1 MKLYYQPGACS
12 LSPHIILRETG
23 LDFSVI
29 KVDLK
34 TKKTENGDDFL
45 AVNPK
50 GQVPTLLLDNN
61 EILTEGSVIAQYI
74 ADQKP
79 ERKLIAPAGT
89 MERYH
94 QLECL
99 SYISSEIHKGYSP
112 LFLPGTPEN
121 YRPVAINYLLKKFNY
136 IDEVLAKQPYIA
148 GDNFTVADAY
158 LFTVSNWAPLIQL
171 DLSGLIHLKAYQ
183 EKIAERPNVR
193 DALKAEGLI

>member
-12 LSPHIILRETG
+12 LSPHIILREAG

-34 TKKTENGDDFL
+34 TKKTENGDNFF
-45 AVNPK
+45 AINPK
-50 GQVPTLLLDNN
+50 GQIPTLLLDNN
-61 EILTEGSVIAQYI
+61 EILTEGAVIVQYI

-79 ERKLIAPAGT
+79 DKKLIAPAGT

-94 QLECL
+94 QLEWL
-99 SYISSEIHKGYSP
+99 SHISSEIHKGFSP

-121 YRPVAINYLLKKFNY
+121 YRPVAINNLLRRFKY

-148 GDNFTVADAY
+148 GEHFTVADAY
-158 LFTVSNWAPLIQL
+158 LFTLSNWAPLVQL
-171 DLSGLIHLKAYQ
+171 DLSDLVHLKAYQ
-183 EKIAERPNVR
+183 ERIAERPNVR

>member
-12 LSPHIILRETG
+12 LSPHIILREAG

-34 TKKTENGDDFL
+34 TKKTENGDNFF
-45 AVNPK
+45 AINPK
-50 GQVPTLLLDNN
+50 GQIPTLLLDNN
-61 EILTEGSVIAQYI
+61 EILTEGAVIVQYI

-79 ERKLIAPAGT
+79 DKKLIAPAGT

-94 QLECL
+94 QLEWL
-99 SYISSEIHKGYSP
+99 SHISSEIHKGFSP

-121 YRPVAINYLLKKFNY
+121 YRPVAINNLLRRFKY

-148 GDNFTVADAY
+148 GEHFTVADAY
-158 LFTVSNWAPLIQL
+158 LFTLSNWAPLVQL
-171 DLSGLIHLKAYQ
+171 DLSDLIHLKAYQ
-183 EKIAERPNVR
+183 ERIAERPNVR

>member
-12 LSPHIILRETG
+12 LSPHIILREAG
-23 LDFSVI
+23 LDFSII

-61 EILTEGSVIAQYI
+61 EILTEGSVIVQYI

-112 LFLPGTPEN
+112 LFLPGTPDN

>member
-12 LSPHIILRETG
+12 LSPHIILREAG

-61 EILTEGSVIAQYI
+61 EILTEGSVIVQYI

-79 ERKLIAPAGT
+79 EKKLIAPAGT

-112 LFLPGTPEN
+112 LFLPGTPDN

-158 LFTVSNWAPLIQL
+158 LFTVSNWASLVQL

>member
-12 LSPHIILRETG
+12 LSPHIILREAG
-23 LDFSVI
+23 FDFSII

-34 TKKTENGDDFL
+34 TKKMENGDDFL

-61 EILTEGSVIAQYI
+61 ELLTEGTVIVQYI

-79 ERKLIAPAGT
+79 DRQLIAPAGT

-94 QLECL
+94 QLEWL
-99 SYISSEIHKGYSP
+99 SYISSEIHKGFSP

-121 YRPVAINYLLKKFNY
+121 YFPIVINNLLKKFTY
-136 IDEVLAKQPYIA
+136 VDKVLAKQPYIA
-148 GDNFTVADAY
+148 GNHFTVADAY
-158 LFTVSNWAPLIQL
+158 LFTVSNWAPLVKV
-171 DLSGLIHLKAYQ
+171 DLSNLLHLKDYR
-183 EKIAERPNVR
+183 ERIAERPNVR

>member
-12 LSPHIILRETG
+12 LSPHIILREAG

-34 TKKTENGDDFL
+34 TKKMENGDDFF
-45 AVNPK
+45 AINPK
-50 GQVPTLLLDNN
+50 GQIPTLLLDNN
-61 EILTEGSVIAQYI
+61 EILTEGAVIVQYI

-79 ERKLIAPAGT
+79 DKKLIAPAGT

-94 QLECL
+94 QLEWL
-99 SYISSEIHKGYSP
+99 SHLSSEIHKGFSP
-112 LFLPGTPEN
+112 LFFPGTPEN
-121 YRPVAINYLLKKFNY
+121 YRPVAINNLLRRFKY

-148 GDNFTVADAY
+148 GEHFTVADAY
-158 LFTVSNWAPLIQL
+158 LFTLSNWAPLVQL
-171 DLSGLIHLKAYQ
+171 DLSNLVHLKAYR

>member
-1 MKLYYQPGACS
+1 MKLYYQPGTCS
-12 LSPHIILRETG
+12 LSPHIILREAG

-61 EILTEGSVIAQYI
+61 EILTEGSVIVQYI

-112 LFLPGTPEN
+112 LFLPGTPDN

-136 IDEVLAKQPYIA
+136 IDEILAKQPYIA

-158 LFTVSNWAPLIQL
+158 LFTVSNWAPLVQL
-171 DLSGLIHLKAYQ
+171 DLSSLIHLKAYQ

>member
-12 LSPHIILRETG
+12 LSPHIILREAG

-34 TKKTENGDDFL
+34 TKKTENGDDFF
-45 AVNPK
+45 AINPK
-50 GQVPTLLLDNN
+50 GQIPTLLLDNN
-61 EILTEGSVIAQYI
+61 EILTEGAVIVQYI

-79 ERKLIAPAGT
+79 DKKLIAPAGT

-94 QLECL
+94 QLEWL
-99 SYISSEIHKGYSP
+99 SHISSEIHKGFSP
-112 LFLPGTPEN
+112 LFMPGTPEN
-121 YRPVAINYLLKKFNY
+121 YRPVAINNLLRRFKY

-148 GDNFTVADAY
+148 GEHFTVADAY
-158 LFTVSNWAPLIQL
+158 LFTLSNWAPLVRL
-171 DLSGLIHLKAYQ
+171 DLSDLVHLKAYQ
-183 EKIAERPNVR
+183 ERIAERPNVR

>member
-12 LSPHIILRETG
+12 LSPHIILREAG

-34 TKKTENGDDFL
+34 TKKTENGDDFF
-45 AVNPK
+45 AINPK
-50 GQVPTLLLDNN
+50 GQIPTLLLDNN
-61 EILTEGSVIAQYI
+61 EILTEGAVIVQYI

-79 ERKLIAPAGT
+79 DKKLIAPAGT

-94 QLECL
+94 QLEWL
-99 SYISSEIHKGYSP
+99 SHISSEIHKGFSP
-112 LFLPGTPEN
+112 LFMPGTPEN
-121 YRPVAINYLLKKFNY
+121 YRPVAINNLLRRFKY

-148 GDNFTVADAY
+148 GEHFTVADAY
-158 LFTVSNWAPLIQL
+158 LFTLSNWAPLVQL
-171 DLSGLIHLKAYQ
+171 DLSDLVHLKAYQ
-183 EKIAERPNVR
+183 ERIAERPNVR

>member
-12 LSPHIILRETG
+12 LSPHIILREAG

-34 TKKTENGDDFL
+34 TKKTENGDNFF
-45 AVNPK
+45 AINPK
-50 GQVPTLLLDNN
+50 GQIPTLLLDNN
-61 EILTEGSVIAQYI
+61 EILTEGAVIVQYI

-79 ERKLIAPAGT
+79 DKKLIAPAGT

-94 QLECL
+94 QLEWL
-99 SYISSEIHKGYSP
+99 SHISSEIHKGFSP

-121 YRPVAINYLLKKFNY
+121 YRPVAINNLLRRFKY
-136 IDEVLAKQPYIA
+136 IDEILAKQPYIA
-148 GDNFTVADAY
+148 GKHFTVADAY
-158 LFTVSNWAPLIQL
+158 LFTLSNWAPLVQL
-171 DLSGLIHLKAYQ
+171 DLSDLIHLKAYQ
-183 EKIAERPNVR
+183 ERIAERPNVR

>member
-12 LSPHIILRETG
+12 LSPHIILREVG

-61 EILTEGSVIAQYI
+61 EILTEGSVIVQYI

-112 LFLPGTPEN
+112 LFLPGTPDN

-136 IDEVLAKQPYIA
+136 IDEVLAKQPYIT

>member
-1 MKLYYQPGACS
+1 MKLYYQPGTCS
-12 LSPHIILRETG
+12 LSPHIILREAG
-23 LDFSVI
+23 LSFSVI

-61 EILTEGSVIAQYI
+61 EILTEGSVIVQYI

-79 ERKLIAPAGT
+79 EKKLIAPAGT

-112 LFLPGTPEN
+112 LFLPGTPDN
-121 YRPVAINYLLKKFNY
+121 YLPVAINYLLKKFHY

-158 LFTVSNWAPLIQL
+158 LFTVSNWAPLVQL

>member
-12 LSPHIILRETG
+12 LSPHIILREAG

-34 TKKTENGDDFL
+34 TKKTENGDDFF

-50 GQVPTLLLDNN
+50 GQIPTLLLDNN
-61 EILTEGSVIAQYI
+61 EILTEGAVIVQYI

-79 ERKLIAPAGT
+79 DKKLIAPAGT

-94 QLECL
+94 QLEWL
-99 SYISSEIHKGYSP
+99 SHISSEIHKGYSP
-112 LFLPGTPEN
+112 LFMPGTPEN
-121 YRPVAINYLLKKFNY
+121 YRPVAINNLLRRFKY

-148 GDNFTVADAY
+148 GEHFTVADAY
-158 LFTVSNWAPLIQL
+158 LFTLSNWAPLVQL
-171 DLSGLIHLKAYQ
+171 DLSNLVHLKAYQ
-183 EKIAERPNVR
+183 EKIAERPHVR

>member
-12 LSPHIILRETG
+12 LSPHIILREAG

-34 TKKTENGDDFL
+34 TKKTENGDDFF
-45 AVNPK
+45 AINPK
-50 GQVPTLLLDNN
+50 GQIPTLLLDNN
-61 EILTEGSVIAQYI
+61 EILTEGSVIVQYI

-79 ERKLIAPAGT
+79 DKKLIAPAGT

-94 QLECL
+94 QLEWL
-99 SYISSEIHKGYSP
+99 SHISSEIHKGFSP
-112 LFLPGTPEN
+112 LFFPGTPEN
-121 YRPVAINYLLKKFNY
+121 YRPVAINNLLRRFKY

-148 GDNFTVADAY
+148 GEHFTVADAY
-158 LFTVSNWAPLIQL
+158 LFTLSNWAPLVQL
-171 DLSGLIHLKAYQ
+171 DLSDRVHLKAYQ
-183 EKIAERPNVR
+183 ERIAERPNVR

>member
-12 LSPHIILRETG
+12 LSPHIILREAG
-23 LDFSVI
+23 IDFSVI

-34 TKKTENGDDFL
+34 TKKTENGDNFL

-61 EILTEGSVIAQYI
+61 EILTEGSVIVQYI

-94 QLECL
+94 QLEWL

-112 LFLPGTPEN
+112 LFLPGTPED
-121 YRPVAINYLLKKFNY
+121 YRPVAISNLFKKFNY
-136 IDEVLAKQPYIA
+136 INEVLAKQPYIT

-158 LFTVSNWAPLIQL
+158 LFTVSSWAPLVQL

>member
-1 MKLYYQPGACS
+1 MKLYYQPGTCS
-12 LSPHIILRETG
+12 LSPHIILREAG

-61 EILTEGSVIAQYI
+61 EILTEGSVIVQYI

-112 LFLPGTPEN
+112 LFLPGTPDN
-121 YRPVAINYLLKKFNY
+121 YRPVAINYL
-136 IDEVLAKQPYIA
+136 
-148 GDNFTVADAY
+148 T
-158 LFTVSNWAPLIQL
+158 
-171 DLSGLIHLKAYQ
+171 
-183 EKIAERPNVR
+183 
-193 DALKAEGLI
+193 

>member
-1 MKLYYQPGACS
+1 MKLYYQPGTCS
-12 LSPHIILRETG
+12 LSPHIILREAG

-61 EILTEGSVIAQYI
+61 EILTEGSVIVQYI

-79 ERKLIAPAGT
+79 EKKLIAPAGT

-112 LFLPGTPEN
+112 LFLPGTPDK

-158 LFTVSNWAPLIQL
+158 LFTVSNWAPLVQL
-171 DLSGLIHLKAYQ
+171 DLSNLIHLKAYQ

>member
-12 LSPHIILRETG
+12 LSPHIILREAG

-61 EILTEGSVIAQYI
+61 EILTEGSVIVQYI

-112 LFLPGTPEN
+112 LFLPGTPDN

>member
-12 LSPHIILRETG
+12 LSPHIILREAG

-34 TKKTENGDDFL
+34 TKKTENGDDFF
-45 AVNPK
+45 AINPK
-50 GQVPTLLLDNN
+50 GQIPTLLLDNN
-61 EILTEGSVIAQYI
+61 EILTEGSVIVQYI

-79 ERKLIAPAGT
+79 DKKLIAPAGT

-94 QLECL
+94 QLEWL
-99 SYISSEIHKGYSP
+99 SHLSSEIHKGFSP
-112 LFLPGTPEN
+112 LFMPGTPEN
-121 YRPVAINYLLKKFNY
+121 YRPVAINNLLKKFKY

-148 GDNFTVADAY
+148 GEHFTVADAY
-158 LFTVSNWAPLIQL
+158 LFTLSNWAPLVQL
-171 DLSGLIHLKAYQ
+171 DLSDLVHLKAYQ
-183 EKIAERPNVR
+183 GKIAERPNVR